1 MGLTN
6 ALQIGRSGLLASQAA
21 LQVAGNNLANVGT
34 EGYNR
39 QRINLTGAGVHDVGQ
54 GNMVGRGV
62 QVESIQRIVDEA
74 LQARLR
80 KGESDQAATEA
91 RKNVLEQVESIYNE
105 LSDNDLSTHLNEFFN
120 AWSEL
125 ANRPDDLSLRSL
137 VVAEG
142 DKLAQFVQR
151 LHHELSELRKQTDGN
166 IEQSAKRADDL
177 LDELGTVNR
186 QIVEAEATRGSA
198 HSLRD
203 ERDRMLGELSE
214 LIDINTVEQSSGS
227 VDVFVGSTPI
237 LLNGKNRG
245 LELKRETVE
254 GDLTVSLQVKAD
266 GTKLD
271 PKGGRL
277 GALVDARLN
286 DLDGALEHVDTF
298 ANQLIFQVNR
308 IHSQGQGMEG
318 FNKLIA
324 GQVVDDPDAPLASEA
339 AGLPFNPDHG
349 SFRIHV
355 TQKSTGYRE
364 ATQIDVD
371 LDGIGE
377 DTSLNDL
384 AAAIDAVDNVSA
396 KVRPDG
402 RLEIEADGGDFEIS
416 FDDDSSGILAALGIG
431 TFFTGSD
438 ARHIAV
444 DGAVSDNLRLL
455 AAGQDHVEGDNSN
468 AKAMDRLRDEPV
480 AGLDNLSLTQ
490 SWRRHVEDVAVAVS
504 QANNK
509 LESNKVVLDNLK
521 SQREANSGV
530 NVDEEAINLMAFQ
543 RAFQGNARFLS
554 VVDEMMQ
561 TLMALV

>member
-39 QRINLTGAGVHDVGQ
+39 QHINLAGVGVQDVGQ

-91 RKNVLEQVESIYNE
+91 RKHVLEQVESIYNE
-105 LSDNDLSTHLNEFFN
+105 LGDNDLSTHLNEFFN
-120 AWSEL
+120 AWSDL
-125 ANRPDDLSLRSL
+125 GNRPDDLSLRSL

-151 LHHELSELRKQTDGN
+151 LHHELSDLRKQTDGN

-177 LDELGTVNR
+177 LDELATVNR
-186 QIVEAEATRGSA
+186 QIVEAEATSGSA

-214 LIDINTVEQSSGS
+214 LIDISTVEQSSGS
-227 VDVFVGSTPI
+227 VDVFSGSTPI

-245 LELKRETVE
+245 LELKRENVE
-254 GDLTVSLQVKAD
+254 GDLTVSLHVKAD

-286 DLDGALEHVDTF
+286 DLDGALEHLDTF
-298 ANQLIFQVNR
+298 ANQLIFEVNR

-324 GQVVDDPDAPLASEA
+324 GQAVDDPDAPLASDA
-339 AGLPFNPDHG
+339 AGLPFNPEHG
-349 SFRIHV
+349 SFRIHM
-355 TQKSTGYRE
+355 TQKSTGHRE

-384 AAAIDAVDNVSA
+384 AEAIDAVDNVSA

-402 RLEIEADGGDFEIS
+402 RLEIEADGGDYEIS
-416 FDDDSSGILAALGIG
+416 FDDDSSGALAALGIG

-438 ARHIAV
+438 ARNIAV

-455 AAGQDHVEGDNSN
+455 AAGQDHLKGDNSN
-468 AKAMDRLRDEPV
+468 AKAMDKLRDEPV

-504 QANNK
+504 QTNSK

-561 TLMALV
+561 TLMTLV